1 MTQIHESRPSAHPY
15 IDTVWQTKNT
25 ADGVYLATPD
35 GSWDLIVAID
45 EHGNKFMMIAGQATK
60 PSEIPYKA
68 GTGSV
73 VISFKPGVYTPLYPA
88 SALLNNVEF
97 LPNFDEDHFILGG
110 HTFVFPTY
118 ETAEELIERLI
129 DLEILKTNDVIAAEL
144 EGKPKAMS
152 ERAKQRHF
160 STTTGMTQKY
170 LDQIKR
176 AQLAIRLLQQGK
188 KPSDVAAEAGYT
200 DQPHM
205 ANSLKKIMT
214 SKPSDIDHI
223 HKL

>member
-1 MTQIHESRPSAHPY
+1 MTQIHQSRPSLHPY
-15 IDTVWQTKNT
+15 IDTIWQTQNT

-35 GSWDLIVAID
+35 GSWDLIVGID
-45 EHGNKFMMIAGQATK
+45 EHGKKFMMIAGQATK

-73 VISFKPGVYTPLYPA
+73 VISFAPGVYTPLYPA
-88 SALLNNVEF
+88 TTLLDNAVF
-97 LPNFDEDHFILGG
+97 LPNFDKDHFMLGG
-110 HTFVFPTY
+110 HTFAFPTY
-118 ETAEELIERLI
+118 DNAEELIEQLAE
-129 DLEILKTNDVIAAEL
+129 LEILKSNDVIAAEL
-144 EGKPKAMS
+144 GGKPKAMS

-176 AQLAIRLLQQGK
+176 AQLAVRLLQQGK

>member
-1 MTQIHESRPSAHPY
+1 MTQIHESRSSAHPY
-15 IDTVWQTKNT
+15 IDTIWKTQNT

-45 EHGNKFMMIAGQATK
+45 ENGDKWMLIAGQATK
-60 PSEIPYKA
+60 AMEVPYTA

-73 VISFKPGVYTPLYPA
+73 VISFTPGVYTPLYPA
-88 SALLNNVEF
+88 SSLLNNVEF
-97 LPNFDEDHFILGG
+97 LPNFDKEHFMLGG
-110 HTFVFPTY
+110 HTFAFPTY
-118 ETAEELIERLI
+118 ETAEELVERLI
-129 DLEILKTNDVIAAEL
+129 DLEILKNDDVIAAEL
-144 EGKPKAMS
+144 RGKPKAMS

-176 AQLAIRLLQQGK
+176 AQLAVRLLQQGK
-188 KPSDVAAEAGYT
+188 RPSDAAAEAGYT

-223 HKL
+223 HKV

>member
-1 MTQIHESRPSAHPY
+1 MTQIHQSRPSSHPY
-15 IDTVWQTKNT
+15 IDTVWQTQNT

-35 GSWDLIVAID
+35 GSWDFIVGID

-60 PSEIPYKA
+60 PSNVPYKA

-73 VISFKPGVYTPLYPA
+73 VISFAPGVYTPLYSPA
-88 SALLNNVEF
+88 SLLDSMEF
-97 LPNFDEDHFILGG
+97 LPNFDKDHFMLGG
-110 HTFVFPTY
+110 HTFAFPTY

-129 DLEILKTNDVIAAEL
+129 ALDILKNNDVIAAEI

-170 LDQIKR
+170 LDQIRR
-176 AQLAIRLLQQGK
+176 AQRAVRLLQQGK
-188 KPSDVAAEAGYT
+188 KPSDVAAEVGYT

-214 SKPSDIDHI
+214 SKPSDVDHI
-223 HKL
+223 HKV